1 MTKPVT
7 VGIVAT
13 DPLLA
18 EGAASAFKA
27 CSEITVTGRAQPPEV
42 AVVMIDDLSPA
53 GIQLVQSARESYPGA
68 KVVVVAN
75 AFGPDEVVRA
85 IEAGVTGLLLR
96 RDAHVDSLCR
106 TVVAVASGDCAVP
119 LDVLGQMLED
129 GAALA
134 SAAAS
139 TGWSPAPLSDRERA
153 VLGLVADGRET
164 GEIARQLCYSVR
176 TVTAIMHAVTQ
187 RFRLRNRAHAVAF
200 ALRAGLL

>member
-1 MTKPVT
+1 MSQPVA
-7 VGIVAT
+7 VRVVAT

-18 EGAASAFKA
+18 EGALSALNA
-27 CSEITVTGRAQPPEV
+27 CPEITLTRSVPLSEV
-42 AVVMIDDLSPA
+42 AVVMTDDLGPD
-53 GIQLVQSARESYPGA
+53 GIQLVRAVRESCPA
-68 KVVVVAN
+68 VKVVLVAS
-75 AFGPDEVVRA
+75 AFGADEVAGA

-96 RDAHVDSLCR
+96 RDADPDSLRR
-106 TVVAVASGDCAVP
+106 TVVAVASGDCTVP

-139 TGWSPAPLSDRERA
+139 TPWSLPLSDRERA
-153 VLGLVADGRET
+153 VLGLVADGQET

-176 TVTAIMHAVTQ
+176 TVTSIMHAVTQ
-187 RFRLRNRAHAVAF
+187 RFRLRNRAHAVAY

>member
-1 MTKPVT
+1 MSKPVA
-7 VGIVAT
+7 VRVVAT

-18 EGAASAFKA
+18 EGAASAFNG
-27 CSEITVTGRAQPPEV
+27 CSEITMTGSVEPPEV
-42 AVVMIDDLSPA
+42 AVVMTDDLSPA
-53 GIQLVQSARESYPGA
+53 GIQQIQSARGSCPGV
-68 KVVVVAN
+68 KVVVVAS
-75 AFGPDEVVRA
+75 AFGPDEAVRA
-85 IEAGVTGLLLR
+85 IEAGASGLLLR

-106 TVVAVASGDCAVP
+106 MVIAVASGDCAVP
-119 LDVLGQMLED
+119 PDVLGQMLED

-153 VLGLVADGRET
+153 VLGLVADGQET

-176 TVTAIMHAVTQ
+176 TVTSIMHAVTQ
-187 RFRLRNRAHAVAF
+187 RFRLRNRAHAVAY